1 VAHSLTVNGLFAI
14 FCLLCHRIP
23 ISVGVDQR
31 LFPSNQMPLK
41 TNAAFALY
49 IVVAGT
55 MCAQTSVTTDP
66 VGFTTTS
73 CLSSSDTY
81 VGIPFT
87 RPPEFS
93 GTIQSISGSTI
104 TLNGSPGWA
113 NNQFVYSQGTQP
125 KHYYVLL
132 GNGGASNPKEGHIY
146 PVAGNGSNTLTVD
159 ATTQNL
165 SGVTA
170 NTQITLIPYWTPAT
184 VFPASDV
191 GVSFTPTGS
200 PPAYQTLL
208 RMPNYSAPGINQ
220 PYAAEYYFN
229 NGSWQRVNPAGV
241 GDDDPLLPDGYFIV
255 RNDNGAP
262 TLPLTAAGSVLMK
275 KLAVPLLTS
284 RTQQQD
290 NAIVMIRPVDV
301 PLVSTGLAPID
312 ESFTESDQLLLFG
325 NTQRGFNK
333 TPSAIYVFSD
343 GWKLSTDLTTDH
355 GNDLIPSGSA
365 LIVRKGATTDGT
377 VFSNNSPTYPG
388 PVPITPLQVA
398 SRKQHGNARF
408 NLNLPNIPA
417 PSIECRLAG
426 PNASYTLVYTFDRPV
441 TSADN
446 ATVTQGI
453 GNQPTISPGP
463 NPNQLT
469 VNLTGVSNVQ
479 HLIVSLNGVHNTLGQ
494 TLATVSSTMDV
505 LVADTNGDGSVN
517 SIDSSQTK
525 SRSGFPL
532 TNLNYRSDVNVDGSI
547 NSIDTSL
554 VKSKSGTGLG
564 PN

>member
-1 VAHSLTVNGLFAI
+1 
-14 FCLLCHRIP
+14 
-23 ISVGVDQR
+23 
-31 LFPSNQMPLK
+31 MPLK

-93 GTIQSISGSTI
+93 GTIQSINGSTI

-132 GNGGASNPKEGHIY
+132 GNGGASDPKEGHIY

-208 RMPNYSAPGINQ
+208 RVPNYSAPGINQ

-229 NGSWQRVNPAGV
+229 NSSWQRISPAGV
-241 GDDDPLLPDGYFIV
+241 GDDDPLLPDGYFVI
-255 RNDNGAP
+255 RNANAAP
-262 TLPLTAAGSVLMK
+262 TLPLTALGSVLMK
-275 KLAVPLLTS
+275 KSAVPLLTS

-290 NAIVMIRPVDV
+290 NAVALIRPVNV
-301 PLVSTGLAPID
+301 SLVSTGLAPID
-312 ESFTESDQLLLFG
+312 ESFTENDQLLLFD
-325 NTQRGFNK
+325 NSQAAFDK
-333 TPSAIYVFSD
+333 SPSAIYVFSN
-343 GWKLSTDLTTDH
+343 GWRLSTDLNTDR
-355 GNDLIPSGSA
+355 GSDIIPPGTA
-365 LIVRKGATTDGT
+365 LLVRKGPTTDGT
-377 VFSNNSPTYPG
+377 VFSSNSPTNVTPQ
-388 PVPITPLQVA
+388 PITTLQVA
-398 SRKQHGNARF
+398 SRKMHGPGGPMF
-408 NLNLPNIPA
+408 GVNLPTILNPGL
-417 PSIECRLAG
+417 ECRMAG
-426 PNASYTLVYTFDRPV
+426 ANNSYTLIYTFDRPV
-441 TSADN
+441 SGADG
-446 ATVTQGI
+446 ATLSQGT
-453 GNQPTISPGP
+453 GNLPTVSPGP
-463 NPNQLT
+463 GPNQLT
-469 VNLTGVSNVQ
+469 VNLTGITNIQ
-479 HLIVSLNGVHNTLGQ
+479 RLMIALNGIHDMQGGTLPN
-494 TLATVSSTMDV
+494 VSSRMDV
-505 LVADTNGDGSVN
+505 LIGDTNGDASVN
-517 SIDSSQTK
+517 AIDTSQTK
-525 SRSGFPL
+525 SRSGVAL
-532 TNLNYRSDVNVDGSI
+532 TNLTYRSDVNADGSI
-547 NSIDTSL
+547 NAIDTSL
-554 VKSKSGTGLG
+554 VKSKSGTALG
-564 PN
+564 P